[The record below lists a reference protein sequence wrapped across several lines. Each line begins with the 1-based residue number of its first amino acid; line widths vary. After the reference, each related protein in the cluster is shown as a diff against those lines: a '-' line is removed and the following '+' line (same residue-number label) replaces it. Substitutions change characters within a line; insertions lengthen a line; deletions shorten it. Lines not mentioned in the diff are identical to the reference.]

1 MNIVIEPLSRHPE
14 LVPVA
19 ARWHWSEW
27 GHTDPGGTMESWTAA
42 LAAQAG
48 ADQIPGTLLALAD
61 GAPVGVACLV
71 ARDMP
76 GYEPAAGLTPWL
88 KGLYVVP
95 AARRQGHGERLVRRC
110 EAWAA
115 ALGHDTLY
123 LFTERG
129 SAAQSLYER
138 LAWLPADAARYEGI
152 DVIVMRTSLP
162 APARAHGPRAAGRGA
177 AWCQ

>member
-27 GHTDPGGTMESWTAA
+27 GHTDPGGTLESWT
-42 LAAQAG
+42 
-48 ADQIPGTLLALAD
+48 
-61 GAPVGVACLV
+61 
-71 ARDMP
+71 
-76 GYEPAAGLTPWL
+76 
-88 KGLYVVP
+88 
-95 AARRQGHGERLVRRC
+95 
-110 EAWAA
+110 A

-138 LAWLPADAARYEGI
+138 LSWQPADAARYEGI
-152 DVIVMRTSLP
+152 DVTVMRTSLP
-162 APARAHGPRAAGRGA
+162 GAARAPAARAAGRGA
-177 AWCQ
+177 ARRQR

>member
-1 MNIVIEPLSRHPE
+1 MNSIDQAGIVRAS
-14 LVPVA
+14 
-19 ARWHWSEW
+19 
-27 GHTDPGGTMESWTAA
+27 
-42 LAAQAG
+42 LAASEPTGEERAAAAAMVQLIG
-48 ADQIPGTLLALAD
+48 GLHISRALYAVAELGIAD

-88 KGLYVVP
+88 KGLYVAP

-138 LAWLPADAARYEGI
+138 LAWQAIDAARYEGI
-152 DVIVMRTSLP
+152 DVTVMRTSCTVV
-162 APARAHGPRAAGRGA
+162 RDERRR
-177 AWCQ
+177 

>member
-1 MNIVIEPLSRHPE
+1 MSIVIEALSRHPE
-14 LVPVA
+14 AVPVA

-27 GHTDPGGTMESWTAA
+27 GHTDPGGTLESWTAG
-42 LAAQAG
+42 LAGQAD

-76 GYEPAAGLTPWL
+76 GYAPAAGLTPWL
-88 KGLYVVP
+88 RGLYVDP

-115 ALGHDTLY
+115 SLGHDTLY
-123 LFTERG
+123 LYTERG

-138 LAWLPADAARYEGI
+138 LAWQPIEAASYDGI
-152 DVIVMRTSLP
+152 DVTVMRTSLSP
-162 APARAHGPRAAGRGA
+162 APA
-177 AWCQ
+177 Q